1 MIAERSMDTL
11 RVLTH
16 AVLRLAPAVCV
27 VVLVAA
33 CGSSATAPPSAD
45 QISGSKSCQ
54 TAETQDLT
62 FTGAVNGHVSCSTST
77 ALCSTT
83 AGTPSLTFPLNARIG
98 STAVQLL
105 LAFRFFRDG
114 MKQDQPGTYTAG
126 RLGDAPGSSS
136 YGASLDGA
144 GHWETP
150 TPGGAM
156 TLSNDDATGAAGSVQ
171 IKLTDSVK
179 TFTVSGT
186 WRCVKRAGASTP

>member
-1 MIAERSMDTL
+1 MIAGHSMAGSKLVTRAL
-11 RVLTH
+11 
-16 AVLRLAPAVCV
+16 LRLAPAVCLV
-27 VVLVAA
+27 ALVAA

-45 QISGSKSCQ
+45 QISGSRSCPA
-54 TAETQDLT
+54 AETQDLT
-62 FTGAVNGHVSCSTST
+62 FTGAITGHVSCSTST

-83 AGTPSLTFPLNARIG
+83 AATPSLTFPLNARIG

-114 MKQDQPGTYTAG
+114 MKQDQAGTYIAG
-126 RLGDAPGSSS
+126 KLGDAPDSSS

-150 TPGGAM
+150 TPGGEM
-156 TLSNDDATGAAGSVQ
+156 TLSTDDASGAAGSVQ
-171 IKLTDSVK
+171 IKLSDSVK